1 MQIAA
6 THSGCRDTYEA
17 KMAARRLSF
26 ERELFGTPDS
36 AVVSPA
42 PAAPVHESQDGEGDL
57 YTQMM
62 RYAVEERTTVRTTT
76 RDDGGAQRSGP
87 ATMRKTNNGEA

>member
-1 MQIAA
+1 MQITA

-17 KMAARRLSF
+17 KIPSRRLSF

-76 RDDGGAQRSGP
+76 RDVGGAQRSGP
-87 ATMRKTNNGEA
+87 ATMKNTGEA